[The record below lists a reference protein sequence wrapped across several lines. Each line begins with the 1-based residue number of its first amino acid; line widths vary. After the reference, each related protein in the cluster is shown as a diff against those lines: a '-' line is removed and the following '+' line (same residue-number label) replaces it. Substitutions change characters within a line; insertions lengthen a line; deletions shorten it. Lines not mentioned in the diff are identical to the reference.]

1 MNMKYF
7 KEFQYLVT
15 YLYYYIPKV
24 IFYVGNKIRYDFL
37 SEGT

>member
-15 YLYYYIPKV
+15 YLYYYSPKV
-24 IFYVGNKIRYDFL
+24 IFIVETKLDMI
-37 SEGT
+37 